1 VEVEAKKT
9 RVAKAIKRRE
19 KKEEW
24 KKEAKIKK

>member
-1 VEVEAKKT
+1 MEVEAKKT

-19 KKEEW
+19 KEEEW